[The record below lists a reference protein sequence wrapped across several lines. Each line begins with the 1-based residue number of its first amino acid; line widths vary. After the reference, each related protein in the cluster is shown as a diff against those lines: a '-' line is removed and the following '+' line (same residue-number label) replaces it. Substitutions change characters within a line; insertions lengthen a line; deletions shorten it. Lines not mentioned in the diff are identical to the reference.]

1 MSNMQV
7 QRVLETCLYAQ
18 GVERAAKFYRD
29 VLGLVPQTAETGRH
43 HFFRCGRSM
52 FLLFNPAE
60 TVSTND
66 DIPPHGTNDAA
77 HVAFAV
83 RAREMH
89 EWRDKLLKQGVEVEN
104 QLNWPNGGSSL
115 YFRDPAGN
123 SVEITTPQTWGL
135 ADDDD
140 Y

>member
-1 MSNMQV
+1 MDDMQV

-18 GVERAAKFYRD
+18 DLERAAKFYRD
-29 VLGLVPQTAETGRH
+29 VLGLVLQDAEIGRH
-43 HFFRCGRSM
+43 HFFGCGRSM
-52 FLLFNPAE
+52 FLLFNHLGAD
-60 TVSTND
+60 STND

-123 SVEITTPQTWGL
+123 RVENTTPQTWDL
-135 ADDDD
+135 ADDYDD
-140 Y
+140 